1 VKLLRP
7 REQDLFGFLVVWVWH
22 ATLDRAHRL
31 ACLVIEEP
39 DALTASSGVDNVL
52 AIAFADSIVGTF
64 RLASAA
70 VDAFVGNVGSHVAPF
85 KTTV

>member
-7 REQDLFGFLVVWVWH
+7 SKQDLFGFLVVRVWY
-22 ATLDRAHRL
+22 ATLNRAHRL

-39 DALTASSGVDNVL
+39 DALTASGGVDNVL
-52 AIAFADSIVGTF
+52 AIALADSVVGTF
-64 RLASAA
+64 GLASAA

-85 KTTV
+85 KMTV